1 MYAHYVMGAI
11 FLFQNN
17 EMVAMLLYQT
27 NVGVQL
33 FSYVNMAAGNVRAY
47 TL

>member
-1 MYAHYVMGAI
+1 MYAHDVMGAI

-33 FSYVNMAAGNVRAY
+33 FSYVNMAAGNVCAY
-47 TL
+47 AL